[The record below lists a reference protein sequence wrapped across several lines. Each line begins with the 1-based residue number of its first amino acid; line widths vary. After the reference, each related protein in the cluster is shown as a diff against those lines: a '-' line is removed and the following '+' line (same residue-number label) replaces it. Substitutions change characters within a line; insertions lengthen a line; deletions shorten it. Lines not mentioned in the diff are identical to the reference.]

1 MGLEDGINQ
10 NSEKNGF
17 NARQAKLSEQGIN
30 QNSEENWLAN
40 APDDGSQDSNV
51 DDHAD
56 GLQSRTEAARKIAG
70 AGRSGWRPFWDYEQE
85 SLDAAAIS
93 WTVET
98 NLDGSLAALYVQAPY
113 GYQNDVFGADK
124 SVILGKIA
132 ESMRSSGHENW
143 ADSVDADRVSAV
155 DWRSGNCQTFGLSYV
170 DDRRPDPVKLTALSA
185 FDPYG
190 IKPFG
195 GEWLTAQTPDEKIL
209 EKILKAS
216 TGRFWPWIVAGAVLF
231 ASTNFLGAVAT
242 AIGLDLV
249 ASLIS
254 RGRRQKKMIEAKAT
268 MERPGYILET
278 TGGWLVWQYDWPTE
292 GMDAAGKQKLLAGEA
307 SRRVRDLIRKQH
319 AGDPVKPQVV
329 DTAVS
334 SDGRLAWFR
343 SSVPLTGA
351 QCELSPYQAEQYLSL
366 YVKHQKQAGGLPGRD
381 YGDSK
386 PTVIMSTVGE
396 AAVPS
401 GRPNAV
407 NMGEWSADGAVRRA
421 MDAMDNTGDGVAYSV
436 TSEAGVSGQQADEA
450 GASTEDTASGAA
462 RLDSMATEVE
472 TLARALM
479 SKAVVSQ
486 ASQSVDATRIA
497 ASALK
502 AARESRKLAVV
513 SDAADPEAVDRLAG
527 SLSKWKESLVAASRL
542 LDAAV
547 LPASPLEAVGLPAE
561 AGLLSGSDQNAWGSV
576 AASELAAGAAAITAP
591 WTFGHDSASGAT
603 PLPESTPRERGILE
617 SAALHQNSEQAGTES
632 AAAFTARVNPTG
644 NGSATPPMNP
654 FKRAK

>member
-10 NSEKNGF
+10 NSE
-17 NARQAKLSEQGIN
+17 
-30 QNSEENWLAN
+30 ENRPAN
-40 APDDGSQDSNV
+40 TASDGSKV
-51 DDHAD
+51 PGGGRHAD
-56 GLQSRTEAARKIAG
+56 GLQLRTEAADKIAG
-70 AGRSGWRPFWDYEQE
+70 AGCSGWRPFWDYEQE

-93 WTVET
+93 WIVET

-113 GYQNDVFGADK
+113 GYQNDVLGADK
-124 SVILGKIA
+124 SVILCKIA

-143 ADSVDADRVSAV
+143 ADSVAADRVSAV

-195 GEWLTAQTPDEKIL
+195 GEWLTAQTPDEKIP
-209 EKILKAS
+209 KAS
-216 TGRFWPWIVAGAVLF
+216 TGRFWPWIVAVAVSF

-242 AIGLDLV
+242 VIGLNLV

-254 RGRRQKKMIEAKAT
+254 KGRRQKKIVEAKAN
-268 MERPGYILET
+268 MQRPGYILET

-292 GMDAAGKQKLLAGEA
+292 GVDAAEKQKLLAGEA
-307 SRRVRDLIRKQH
+307 RRRVRDLIREQH
-319 AGDPVKPQVV
+319 AGDPVRPQVV
-329 DTAVS
+329 DVAVS
-334 SDGRLAWFR
+334 SDGRLTWLR

-407 NMGEWSADGAVRRA
+407 NMGEWTADGAVKRA
-421 MDAMDNTGDGVAYSV
+421 MVAMDDPDDGVAYSV
-436 TSEAGVSGQQADEA
+436 TSEAGFSGQQAD
-450 GASTEDTASGAA
+450 GADASIETTVSGAA

-486 ASQSVDATRIA
+486 ATQSVDATRIA

-502 AARESRKLAVV
+502 AAGWSRKLAVASYV
-513 SDAADPEAVDRLAG
+513 ADPEAVDKLAG
-527 SLSKWKESLVAASRL
+527 SLSKWKESLAAASRL
-542 LDAAV
+542 LDAAGT
-547 LPASPLEAVGLPAE
+547 PASPLEAVGLQPTPSPA
-561 AGLLSGSDQNAWGSV
+561 V
-576 AASELAAGAAAITAP
+576 ASEQNGAAAEAAHVTVSSMPITAP
-591 WTFGHDSASGAT
+591 WTFGNMADSVQRPEDKTNEQEVPTFPVHLAATGDASNDGSSVV
-603 PLPESTPRERGILE
+603 P
-617 SAALHQNSEQAGTES
+617 
-632 AAAFTARVNPTG
+632 VNP
-644 NGSATPPMNP
+644 
-654 FKRAK
+654 FRRR

>member
-10 NSEKNGF
+10 NSEENG
-17 NARQAKLSEQGIN
+17 
-30 QNSEENWLAN
+30 LAN

-56 GLQSRTEAARKIAG
+56 GLQSRTETARKIAG
-70 AGRSGWRPFWDYEQE
+70 AGYSGWRPFWDYEQE

-113 GYQNDVFGADK
+113 GYQNDVLGADK

-143 ADSVDADRVSAV
+143 ADSVAVDRVSAV

-195 GEWLTAQTPDEKIL
+195 GEWLTAQTPDEKIP
-209 EKILKAS
+209 KAS
-216 TGRFWPWIVAGAVLF
+216 TGRFWPWIVAGAVFF

-242 AIGLDLV
+242 VIGLNLV
-249 ASLIS
+249 ASLVS
-254 RGRRQKKMIEAKAT
+254 KGRRQKKIVEAKAT
-268 MERPGYILET
+268 MQRPGYILET

-292 GMDAAGKQKLLAGEA
+292 GMDAAGKQKWLAGEA
-307 SRRVRDLIRKQH
+307 RRRVQDLIREQH
-319 AGDPVKPQVV
+319 AGDPVTPQVV

-386 PTVIMSTVGE
+386 PTVIMNTVGE

-407 NMGEWSADGAVRRA
+407 NMGEWTADGAVKRA
-421 MDAMDNTGDGVAYSV
+421 MDAMDNTDDGVAYSV
-436 TSEAGVSGQQADEA
+436 TGEAGVSRQQADEA
-450 GASTEDTASGAA
+450 SASAEDTVSGAA

-502 AARESRKLAVV
+502 AAGESRKLAVV
-513 SDAADPEAVDRLAG
+513 SNVADPEAVDRLAG
-527 SLSKWKESLVAASRL
+527 SLSKWKESLAAASRL
-542 LDAAV
+542 LDAAGA
-547 LPASPLEAVGLPAE
+547 PASPLEAVGLPAE
-561 AGLLSGSDQNAWGSV
+561 AGLPSGSDQNAWGSV
-576 AASELAAGAAAITAP
+576 AAGAAAITAP
-591 WTFGHDSASGAT
+591 WTFGRDSADAAA
-603 PLPESTPRERGILE
+603 PLAESTPRERGILE

-632 AAAFTARVNPTG
+632 AAAFTARVSPTRVSSTG

>member
-10 NSEKNGF
+10 NSE
-17 NARQAKLSEQGIN
+17 
-30 QNSEENWLAN
+30 ENELAN
-40 APDDGSQDSNV
+40 APDDGSKISDCWS
-51 DDHAD
+51 HAD
-56 GLQSRTEAARKIAG
+56 GLQPRTEAADKIAG
-70 AGRSGWRPFWDYEQE
+70 AGHSGWRPFWDYAQE

-98 NLDGSLAALYVQAPY
+98 NVDGSLAALYVQAPY
-113 GYQNDVFGADK
+113 GYQNDVLGADK

-185 FDPYG
+185 FDPYDV
-190 IKPFG
+190 KSFG
-195 GEWLTAQTPDEKIL
+195 GEWLTAQTPDEKIP
-209 EKILKAS
+209 KAS
-216 TGRFWPWIVAGAVLF
+216 TGRFWPWIVAGVVSF
-231 ASTNFLGAVAT
+231 ASTDFLGAVAT
-242 AIGLDLV
+242 VIGLNLV

-254 RGRRQKKMIEAKAT
+254 EGRRQKKMIEAKAT
-268 MERPGYILET
+268 MQRPGYILET

-292 GMDAAGKQKLLAGEA
+292 GMDAAVKQKWLAGEA
-307 SRRVRDLIRKQH
+307 RRRVEDLIREQH
-319 AGDPVKPQVV
+319 AGDPVQPQVI

-334 SDGRLAWFR
+334 SDGRLTWLR

-407 NMGEWSADGAVRRA
+407 NMGEWTADGAVKRA
-421 MDAMDNTGDGVAYSV
+421 MDAMESVTGDDAMREVEQDALN
-436 TSEAGVSGQQADEA
+436 A
-450 GASTEDTASGAA
+450 GAHGTGVMERSAVDDGSHVEDGTQ
-462 RLDSMATEVE
+462 RLLHVVDGVE
-472 TLARALM
+472 AQARALM
-479 SKAVVSQ
+479 SKAVASQ

-497 ASALK
+497 ASSLK
-502 AARESRKLAVV
+502 AAGEARRLASIVD
-513 SDAADPEAVDRLAG
+513 SADPAAVDKLAG
-527 SLSKWKESLVAASRL
+527 SLSKWKESLAAADRL
-542 LDAAV
+542 LAV
-547 LPASPLEAVGLPAE
+547 AGEPASPLEAVGLPAV
-561 AGLLSGSDQNAWGSV
+561 AGLPSV
-576 AASELAAGAAAITAP
+576 QGAGAGTCAGATAITAP
-591 WTFGHDSASGAT
+591 WTFGHDSAGNAA
-603 PLPESTPRERGILE
+603 PLEP
-617 SAALHQNSEQAGTES
+617 AALRQTSEPSGTEVV
-632 AAAFTARVNPTG
+632 AAAQVRISPSSDKPA
-644 NGSATPPMNP
+644 ATPMNP
-654 FKRAK
+654 FERAK

>member
-10 NSEKNGF
+10 NSE
-17 NARQAKLSEQGIN
+17 
-30 QNSEENWLAN
+30 ENRLAN

-70 AGRSGWRPFWDYEQE
+70 AGCSGWRPFWDYEQE

-113 GYQNDVFGADK
+113 GYQNDVLGADK

-132 ESMRSSGHENW
+132 AAMRSSGHENW
-143 ADSVDADRVSAV
+143 ASSVAADRVSAV

-195 GEWLTAQTPDEKIL
+195 GEWLTTQTPD

-216 TGRFWPWIVAGAVLF
+216 TGRFWPWIVAGAVFF

-254 RGRRQKKMIEAKAT
+254 KGLRQKKMIKAKAT

-292 GMDAAGKQKLLAGEA
+292 GMDAAGKQKWLAGEA
-307 SRRVRDLIRKQH
+307 RRRVKDLIREQH
-319 AGDPVKPQVV
+319 AGDPVTPQVV

-366 YVKHQKQAGGLPGRD
+366 YVKHQKQTGGLPGRD

-407 NMGEWSADGAVRRA
+407 NMGEWTADGAVKRA
-421 MDAMDNTGDGVAYSV
+421 MDAMDNTDDGVAYSV
-436 TSEAGVSGQQADEA
+436 TGEAGVSRQQADEA
-450 GASTEDTASGAA
+450 SASAEDTVSGAA

-502 AARESRKLAVV
+502 AAGESRKLAVV
-513 SDAADPEAVDRLAG
+513 SNVADPEAVDRLAG
-527 SLSKWKESLVAASRL
+527 SLNKWKESLAAASRL
-542 LDAAV
+542 LDAAGA
-547 LPASPLEAVGLPAE
+547 PASPLEAVGLPAE
-561 AGLLSGSDQNAWGSV
+561 AGLPSGSDQNAWGSV
-576 AASELAAGAAAITAP
+576 AAGAAAITAP
-591 WTFGHDSASGAT
+591 WTFGRDSAGAAA
-603 PLPESTPRERGILE
+603 PLAESTPRERGILE

-632 AAAFTARVNPTG
+632 AAAFTARVSPTRVSPTG

>member
-10 NSEKNGF
+10 NSE
-17 NARQAKLSEQGIN
+17 
-30 QNSEENWLAN
+30 ENRPAN
-40 APDDGSQDSNV
+40 TADDGSKVSGGGR
-51 DDHAD
+51 HAD
-56 GLQSRTEAARKIAG
+56 GLQLRTEAADKIAG
-70 AGRSGWRPFWDYEQE
+70 AGCSGWRPFWDYEQE

-93 WTVET
+93 WIVET

-113 GYQNDVFGADK
+113 GYQNDVLGADK

-143 ADSVDADRVSAV
+143 ADSVAADRVSAV

-195 GEWLTAQTPDEKIL
+195 GEWLTAQTPDEKIP
-209 EKILKAS
+209 KAS
-216 TGRFWPWIVAGAVLF
+216 TGRFWPWIVAGAVFF

-242 AIGLDLV
+242 AIGLNLV
-249 ASLIS
+249 ASLVS
-254 RGRRQKKMIEAKAT
+254 NGRRQKKMVEAKAA

-292 GMDAAGKQKLLAGEA
+292 GVDAAEKQKLLAGEA
-307 SRRVRDLIRKQH
+307 RRRVRDLIREQH
-319 AGDPVKPQVV
+319 AGDPVRPQVV
-329 DTAVS
+329 DVAVS
-334 SDGRLAWFR
+334 SDGRLTWLR
-343 SSVPLTGA
+343 SSMPLTSA

-401 GRPNAV
+401 GKPNAV
-407 NMGEWSADGAVRRA
+407 SMGEWTADGAVKRA
-421 MDAMDNTGDGVAYSV
+421 MDAMDNPGDGVPYSV
-436 TSEAGVSGQQADEA
+436 TDEAGFSGQQAD
-450 GASTEDTASGAA
+450 GADASIETTVSGAA

-486 ASQSVDATRIA
+486 ATQSVDATRIA

-502 AARESRKLAVV
+502 AAGESRKLAVAGDV
-513 SDAADPEAVDRLAG
+513 ADPEAVDRLAG
-527 SLSKWKESLVAASRL
+527 SLSKWKESLAAASRL
-542 LDAAV
+542 LDAAGT
-547 LPASPLEAVGLPAE
+547 PASPLETVGPPAE
-561 AGLLSGSDQNAWGSV
+561 AGLPSGSDQNAWGSV
-576 AASELAAGAAAITAP
+576 AAAELAAGDAAITAP

-603 PLPESTPRERGILE
+603 PLAESTPRERGILE

-632 AAAFTARVNPTG
+632 AAAFTARVSPTG

-654 FKRAK
+654 FKRAR

>member
-10 NSEKNGF
+10 NSEENG
-17 NARQAKLSEQGIN
+17 
-30 QNSEENWLAN
+30 LAN

-56 GLQSRTEAARKIAG
+56 GLQSRTETARKIAG
-70 AGRSGWRPFWDYEQE
+70 AGYSGWRPFWDYEQE

-113 GYQNDVFGADK
+113 GYQNDVLGADK

-143 ADSVDADRVSAV
+143 ADSVAVDRVSAV

-195 GEWLTAQTPDEKIL
+195 GEWLTAQTPDEKIP
-209 EKILKAS
+209 KAS
-216 TGRFWPWIVAGAVLF
+216 TGRFWPWIVAGAVFF

-242 AIGLDLV
+242 VIGLNLV
-249 ASLIS
+249 ASLVS
-254 RGRRQKKMIEAKAT
+254 KGRRQKKIVEAKAT
-268 MERPGYILET
+268 MQRPGYILET

-292 GMDAAGKQKLLAGEA
+292 GMDAAGKQKWLAGEA
-307 SRRVRDLIRKQH
+307 RRRVQDLIREQH
-319 AGDPVKPQVV
+319 AGDPVTPQVV

-386 PTVIMSTVGE
+386 PTVIMNTVGE

-407 NMGEWSADGAVRRA
+407 NMGEWTADGAVKRA
-421 MDAMDNTGDGVAYSV
+421 MDAMDNTDDGVAYSV
-436 TSEAGVSGQQADEA
+436 TGEAGVSRQQADEA
-450 GASTEDTASGAA
+450 SASAEDTVSGAA

-502 AARESRKLAVV
+502 AAGESRKLAVV
-513 SDAADPEAVDRLAG
+513 SNVADPEAVDRLAG
-527 SLSKWKESLVAASRL
+527 SLNKWKESLAAASRL
-542 LDAAV
+542 LDAAGA
-547 LPASPLEAVGLPAE
+547 PASPLEAVGLPAE
-561 AGLLSGSDQNAWGSV
+561 AGLPSGSDQNAWGSV
-576 AASELAAGAAAITAP
+576 AAGAAAITAP
-591 WTFGHDSASGAT
+591 WTFGRDSADAAA
-603 PLPESTPRERGILE
+603 PLAESTPRERGILE

-632 AAAFTARVNPTG
+632 AAAFTARVSPTRVSPTG